1 MIENIIVH
9 FSAAHPLTTYGAIF
23 GGMFI
28 EGEIIL
34 LLSGVLIKA
43 GAIRFFYTLL
53 ITFAAV
59 ALHDIAYWYIG
70 KKLFQ
75 FHQTRFLWFKIDKIL
90 PFLHK
95 IKRREGFYVF
105 VSKFIWN
112 TNRFVLIS
120 LGYLNTPLEKFLKNS
135 LMAAFFWPLTLISLG
150 YMFAE
155 QTELLRQDLK
165 IAAIFVIIFAAVIMV
180 LGASFQKFFRI
191 LNGNAESISGKKS

>member
-1 MIENIIVH
+1 MIENFILH
-9 FSAAHPLTTYGAIF
+9 LSTAHRLTTYGIIF

-43 GAIRFFYTLL
+43 GAIRFFYTLI
-53 ITFAAV
+53 ITFIAV

-75 FHQTRFLWFKIDKIL
+75 FHQTKFLWFKIDKFL
-90 PFLHK
+90 PLLHK
-95 IKRREGFYVF
+95 IKKREGFYVF

-120 LGYLNTPLEKFLKNS
+120 LGYLNTPLEKFLKYS
-135 LMAAFFWPLTLISLG
+135 LAAAFFWPLTLISLG
-150 YMFAE
+150 FMFAE
-155 QTELLRQDLK
+155 QTELLRQNLK
-165 IAAIFVIIFAAVIMV
+165 IATVSVIIFVAAIMI
-180 LGASFQKFFRI
+180 LGEISRRFFRTLI
-191 LNGNAESISGKKS
+191 NNHADTGA